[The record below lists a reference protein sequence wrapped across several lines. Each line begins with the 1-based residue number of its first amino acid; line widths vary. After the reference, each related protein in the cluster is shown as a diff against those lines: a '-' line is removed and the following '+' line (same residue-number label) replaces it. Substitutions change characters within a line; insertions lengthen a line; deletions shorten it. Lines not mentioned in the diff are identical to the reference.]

1 MMPFDVKTL
10 FTRMLLNKTIEIIL
24 ERLYDWKEI
33 NTDIPKTIVK
43 DMLILC
49 TEDVHF
55 LFEDDI

>member
-1 MMPFDVKTL
+1 MMPFDVKAL